1 VAKLHLYPLD
11 INRQFLYIGHSYLL
25 RQFFKKKELREEAI
39 MRRFAKRYAVLAGAI
54 SLSFCH
60 AASANDYYR
69 GRTNTLNIGY
79 SPGGSYDFYGRVFS
93 RHFSRNLSGSPSLV
107 VQTMPGAG
115 SLRAANY
122 MSANAPTDGTQIA
135 IVTQAIAIEEALG
148 NPGVKYNS
156 AEFGWIGRISKSV
169 ELSVTWHTS
178 KVKTIQ
184 DALKLTVPVASTG
197 PGSGSDSYPRL
208 LNGTL
213 GTKFKVVSGYPGS
226 NDAMMALERGEVE
239 GGMPALNTLLV
250 SKPDW
255 LPSGKVN
262 VLVQYGGARAPELPD
277 VPTLNELAQDPG
289 QRAMFEFYSSAGDI
303 GRAFFTTPKTPPA
316 ALAELRAAFSRTMKD
331 AEFIDELQRARAD
344 YSPASGEEVQKIIQQ
359 TVAVSPDTVKRL
371 VAVLE
376 ARE

>member
-1 VAKLHLYPLD
+1 
-11 INRQFLYIGHSYLL
+11 
-25 RQFFKKKELREEAI
+25 
-39 MRRFAKRYAVLAGAI
+39 M
-54 SLSFCH
+54 
-60 AASANDYYR
+60 
-69 GRTNTLNIGY
+69 
-79 SPGGSYDFYGRVFS
+79 
-93 RHFSRNLSGSPSLV
+93 
-107 VQTMPGAG
+107 
-115 SLRAANY
+115 
-122 MSANAPTDGTQIA
+122 A

-148 NPGVKYNS
+148 NTGVKYNS

-178 KVKTIQ
+178 QVKNIK
-184 DALKLTVPVASTG
+184 DALKLSVPVASTG

-213 GTKFKVVSGYPGS
+213 GTKFKIVSGYPGS

-255 LPSGKVN
+255 LPNRKVN
-262 VLVQYGGARAPELPD
+262 VLVQYGGERAPELPD

-303 GRAFFTTPKTPPA
+303 GRAFFTTPKVPA
-316 ALAELRAAFSRTMKD
+316 AALQELRAAFNRTMKD
-331 AEFIDELQRARAD
+331 QDFIEELNRARAD
-344 YSPASGEEVQKIIQQ
+344 YSPASGEEVHEIIRK
-359 TVAVSPDTVKRL
+359 TVKVSPDTVKQL